1 MLAKGSNGEG
11 TASAQCTDCATT
23 ARESSFDELAKGL
36 ASGTISRGRALK
48 MLGAALVGAVLASGR
63 GAALAD
69 TQCKPLRKKCNN
81 NAQCCSSNCIE
92 DPQGSGKVCGCAA
105 GQTLCPGNNSC
116 VQNCPPG
123 EALDPSTCRCNQCQ
137 NASEC
142 PTPDNECQR
151 ATCTNGLCGVENVPD
166 GTSCDDLNPCTTN
179 DVCAAGVCAGTLTEG
194 CVRCQGDPD
203 CESVPVDLC
212 HRAICGAGGFCVVE
226 NRPDGTTCDDGNPCT
241 EGDVCTAGVCAG
253 TQIGDCVRCQNDVD
267 CSGIAV
273 DQCHEAVCTQAGVC
287 VTQNK
292 TDGTPCNDAHACTE
306 NDVCTAGVCAGTL
319 REGCV
324 ECQADSDCA
333 SVPVVD
339 QCHSAVCGAEG
350 FCVVENRPDGTTCD
364 DNNAC
369 TENDVCTGGVC
380 AGTPVAGCVPCQTT
394 TECPAD
400 QQCQDGRCVVVMT
413 PCTGDPTTVCCPP
426 SPALPPGSP
435 PFACPMYPGQAPL
448 QACCFTHCCGP
459 GQICCSGGRN
469 GLEHICCSTSQTCCI
484 VNDRIACC
492 G

>member
-226 NRPDGTTCDDGNPCT
+226 NRPDGTTCDD
-241 EGDVCTAGVCAG
+241 
-253 TQIGDCVRCQNDVD
+253 
-267 CSGIAV
+267 
-273 DQCHEAVCTQAGVC
+273 
-287 VTQNK
+287 
-292 TDGTPCNDAHACTE
+292 
-306 NDVCTAGVCAGTL
+306 
-319 REGCV
+319 
-324 ECQADSDCA
+324 
-333 SVPVVD
+333 
-339 QCHSAVCGAEG
+339 
-350 FCVVENRPDGTTCD
+350 
-364 DNNAC
+364 NNAC